1 MPDPDPDPD
10 PLLTVTEELH
20 YRVLKH
26 LAAHPEATQ
35 RDLAQALGISV
46 GSTNYCLRAVIDK
59 GWIKAQNFLNSKK
72 KRAYAHLLTP
82 AGLEA
87 KARIAVS
94 FLQRKRAEYE
104 TLKTEIEQLAAEVD
118 RLIEAGEGTTP
129 VRSQSMPASS
139 SRQDAGTQC
148 PGR

>member
-1 MPDPDPDPD
+1 M
-10 PLLTVTEELH
+10 TEELH

-46 GSTNYCLRAVIDK
+46 GSTNYCVRAVIDK
-59 GWIKAQNFLNSKK
+59 GWVKVQNFRNSKQK
-72 KRAYAHLLTP
+72 LAYAYLLTP

-87 KARIAVS
+87 KARITVS

-104 TLKTEIEQLAAEVD
+104 ALRAEIDQLAAEVD
-118 RLIEAGEGTTP
+118 LMVDTGEGAAVP
-129 VRSQSMPASS
+129 V
-139 SRQDAGTQC
+139 G
-148 PGR
+148 G

>member
-1 MPDPDPDPD
+1 M
-10 PLLTVTEELH
+10 TEELH

-72 KRAYAHLLTP
+72 KRAYAYLLTP

-87 KARIAVS
+87 KARITVS

-118 RLIEAGEGTTP
+118 RLGEAGEGATP
-129 VRSQSMPASS
+129 ACSQ
-139 SRQDAGTQC
+139 
-148 PGR
+148 

>member
-1 MPDPDPDPD
+1 M
-10 PLLTVTEELH
+10 TEELH

-46 GSTNYCLRAVIDK
+46 GSTNYCVRAVIDK
-59 GWIKAQNFLNSKK
+59 GWVKVQNFRNSKK
-72 KRAYAHLLTP
+72 KLAYAYLLTP

-87 KARIAVS
+87 KARITVS

-104 TLKTEIEQLAAEVD
+104 ALRAEIDQLAAEVALLVD
-118 RLIEAGEGTTP
+118 TGEGAA
-129 VRSQSMPASS
+129 VPAASAIS
-139 SRQDAGTQC
+139 YQLSAIRRTLAAD
-148 PGR
+148 R